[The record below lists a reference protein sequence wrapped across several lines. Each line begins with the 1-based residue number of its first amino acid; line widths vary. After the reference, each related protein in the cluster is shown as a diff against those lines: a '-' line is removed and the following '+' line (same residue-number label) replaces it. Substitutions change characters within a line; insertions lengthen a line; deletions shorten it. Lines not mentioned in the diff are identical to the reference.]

1 MAPER
6 EKKTPAAGPPSSIC
20 GRKLRFDR
28 AHAAVSK
35 PKRIHS
41 GGPPEAR

>member
-1 MAPER
+1 MAAER
-6 EKKTPAAGPPSSIC
+6 KKTPAADQHPSIC

-41 GGPPEAR
+41 GGSPEAR